1 MRAWCEATLLERY
14 DLKLTPSSLEILW
27 STVVSLFL
35 VGGAIGSVTGASIA
49 NKFGRRGCLYIC
61 AVLLLLGAFCF
72 YLCRPLGSVEL
83 LLVGRLLVGLAGG
96 LITACMP
103 MYHNELAA
111 LSQRSKF
118 SPFCPM
124 GLTVGVVIAQIVSL
138 RSVLG
143 SEQHWH
149 LALAF
154 YGILVVVCFAPFR
167 WYPESPKWLYI
178 VKGRKQEAAQELQRL
193 RGYSAESEALQAE
206 LDTMEQEAKVKSK
219 PSSYMEVLR
228 NPKLRLPLII
238 VCAYLGGQQ
247 ISGINAVSM
256 AYHGSVRS
264 SKLILMS
271 DVCSSF
277 LFLRSSTTP

>member
-1 MRAWCEATLLERY
+1 MRAWCEATLLQRY

-49 NKFGRRGCLYIC
+49 NKFGRRGCFYIC
-61 AVLLLLGAFCF
+61 GVLLLLGAFCF
-72 YLCRPLGSVEL
+72 YFCRPLASVEL
-83 LLVGRLLVGLAGG
+83 LLIGRLLVGLAGG

-118 SPFCPM
+118 SPLCPM

-154 YGILVVVCFAPFR
+154 YGILVVLCYAPFR

-178 VKGRKQEAAQELQRL
+178 VKGRKQQAAQELQRL

-206 LDTMEQEAKVKSK
+206 LDNMEQEAKVKSK

-256 AYHGSVRS
+256 ANHSVRS
-264 SKLILMS
+264 SKLI
-271 DVCSSF
+271 CF
-277 LFLRSSTTP
+277 LFP

>member
-14 DLKLTPSSLEILW
+14 DLKLTPSSLEMLW

-61 AVLLLLGAFCF
+61 GVLLLLGAFCF
-72 YLCRPLGSVEL
+72 YFCRPLRSVEL

-256 AYHGSVRS
+256 ANHGSVRS